1 VGYPIPPGADTAD
14 VKLTRGKSVFLL
26 LFGAWSWFIWV
37 TLVINVAQDPRAFVA
52 GSATAF
58 FYVHLT
64 LAIISIVFGTIIG
77 LFGVRGLVASRRPAE
92 VAHPG

>member
-1 VGYPIPPGADTAD
+1 

-64 LAIISIVFGTIIG
+64 LAIISVAFGTIIG
-77 LFGVRGLVASRRPAE
+77 YFGLRGLVASRRPAE
-92 VAHPG
+92 VNHPG

>member
-1 VGYPIPPGADTAD
+1 VGYPIPARADTAD

-26 LFGAWSWFIWV
+26 LFGVWSWFIWV

-64 LAIISIVFGTIIG
+64 LAIISLAFGTIIG

>member
-1 VGYPIPPGADTAD
+1 MAYPIPQRADTAD

-26 LFGAWSWFIWV
+26 LFGLWSWFIWV
-37 TLVINVAQDPRAFVA
+37 TLVINVSQDPRAFSG

-64 LAIISIVFGTIIG
+64 LAVISVAFGTIIG
-77 LFGVRGLVASRRPAE
+77 WFGVRGLLAARDRAGA
-92 VAHPG
+92 AHPG

>member
-1 VGYPIPPGADTAD
+1 VGYPIPAGADTAE

-26 LFGAWSWFIWV
+26 LFGVWSWFIWV
-37 TLVINVAQDPRAFVA
+37 TLVINVAADPRAFVA

-64 LAIISIVFGTIIG
+64 LAIISIVFGTLIG
-77 LFGVRGLVASRRPAE
+77 LFGVRGLVASRRAAK

>member
-1 VGYPIPPGADTAD
+1 VAGADTAD
-14 VKLTRGKSVFLL
+14 VTLTRGKSVFLL
-26 LFGAWSWFIWV
+26 LFGVWSWFIWV
-37 TLVINVAQDPRAFVA
+37 TLVINVAQDPRAFTA

-77 LFGVRGLVASRRPAE
+77 WFGLRGLLGSRRPAE
-92 VAHPG
+92 TAHPR

>member
-1 VGYPIPPGADTAD
+1 MT
-14 VKLTRGKSVFLL
+14 LTRGKSVFLL
-26 LFGAWSWFIWV
+26 LFGVWSWFIWV
-37 TLVINVAQDPRAFVA
+37 TLVINVAADPRAFVA

-64 LAIISIVFGTIIG
+64 LAVISVAFGTAIG
-77 LFGVRGLVASRRPAE
+77 WFGLRGLLAARRPAQ